1 MGFKDKLSASTGC
14 AERARGGGFR
24 GRGGLISVAVH
35 LEVDRG
41 ADTKVSESFTLPE
54 VGDGFPFDFSPSM
67 SLSHPA
73 GLEGPLAN
81 GLT

>member
-1 MGFKDKLSASTGC
+1 M
-14 AERARGGGFR
+14 
-24 GRGGLISVAVH
+24 AVH
-35 LEVDRG
+35 LAVDRG
-41 ADTKVSESFTLPE
+41 AGTKVSESFTLPE
-54 VGDGFPFDFSPSM
+54 VGDGFPFDSSPPM